1 MTEVISVL
9 IVDDEEDFRQTL
21 AEELAR
27 KKLGIKQADTAS
39 RAISIL
45 AKDHIDVALIDIRLP
60 KVSGIELVKKV
71 KELSPDTESVMLT
84 GYGTMEYAIEAMK
97 AGACDFLRKP
107 CHLSEIQ
114 VAIQNAYEKKV
125 LKRQNKL
132 LKNELNRK
140 EKYPELICKSREM
153 NEVLAIIDKVAPTDS
168 TVLILGESGV
178 GKELVARSIH
188 RNSKRASQPFIVMDC
203 CSLSETLLQSELFG
217 HEKGAYTGATS
228 LKHGLFEVADGGT
241 LFIDEIGEISPAIQ
255 TGLLRVLETGG
266 FRRLGGVKDLKV
278 DVRILAATNRDLM
291 QAIKEGK
298 FREDLFYR
306 LNVVA
311 ITVPPLRERID
322 DVPLL
327 VDHALH
333 TSRIPGARQKKLSKE
348 AMEILMDYH
357 WPGNVRE
364 LLNVIQRATILSD
377 NGTILPRDLPLPH
390 LSRPKT
396 FEGFNE
402 ALSLAEIDMAYIDW
416 VLIRTNGNRKR
427 AAEILKIDPKTLYRK
442 LKNKHI
448 EGLKMP
454 DLVGHFSLLLVL
466 LIEIL

>member
-1 MTEVISVL
+1 MPDKVSVL
-9 IVDDEEDFRQTL
+9 IIDDDDDFRESL
-21 AEELAR
+21 ATELGR
-27 KKLGIKQADTAS
+27 KKFDVKIAENASSAVGILGKND
-39 RAISIL
+39 
-45 AKDHIDVALIDIRLP
+45 IDVALIDIRMP
-60 KVSGIELVKKV
+60 EVDGIELLRRIKQ
-71 KELSPDTESVMLT
+71 LSPDIEAIMLT
-84 GYGTMEYAIEAMK
+84 GYGTMENAIEAMK
-97 AGACDFLRKP
+97 FGAGDFLRKP

-114 VAIQNAYEKKV
+114 VAINNAYEKKV
-125 LKRQNKL
+125 LKKQNLL

-140 EKYPELICKSREM
+140 ERYPELIGKSREL
-153 NEVLAIIDKVAPTDS
+153 NEVLTIIDKVAPTDS

-178 GKELVARSIH
+178 GKELVARSVH

-266 FRRLGGVKDLKV
+266 FRRLGGVKDLVV

-311 ITVPPLRERID
+311 ITVPPLRERIE

-348 AMEILMDYH
+348 AMEILTDYH

-364 LLNVIQRATILSD
+364 LLNVLQRATILSD
-377 NGTILPRDLPLPH
+377 SEIIQPRDLPLPH
-390 LSRPKT
+390 LSHPKP
-396 FEGFNE
+396 FEGFDE
-402 ALSLAEIDMAYIDW
+402 ALSLAEIDMAYIEW
-416 VLIRTNGNRKR
+416 VLKKTGGNRKR

-442 LKNKHI
+442 LKNKI
-448 EGLKMP
+448 N
-454 DLVGHFSLLLVL
+454 
-466 LIEIL
+466 I